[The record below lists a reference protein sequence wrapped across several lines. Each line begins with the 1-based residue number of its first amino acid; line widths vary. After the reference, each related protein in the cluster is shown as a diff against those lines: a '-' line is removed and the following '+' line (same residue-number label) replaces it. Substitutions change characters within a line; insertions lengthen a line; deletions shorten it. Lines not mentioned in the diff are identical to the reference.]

1 MKDKQC
7 FICIAK
13 AIKENTKNITL
24 TQKAAWFRG
33 DKSLFLISLIALPE
47 AFEVGGLFFC
57 LYFVPIFLSFFVLVK
72 LVCVVHKSEAPYIP
86 SASAFA
92 AGD

>member
-33 DKSLFLISLIALPE
+33 DKSISLISLIALPE

-57 LYFVPIFLSFFVLVK
+57 LYFVPIFQF
-72 LVCVVHKSEAPYIP
+72 IP
-86 SASAFA
+86 FHFPLILCLGK
-92 AGD
+92 AGLRGPQV

>member
-24 TQKAAWFRG
+24 TQREAWFRG
-33 DKSLFLISLIALPE
+33 DKSIFLISLVALPE
-47 AFEVGGLFFC
+47 AFAVDGLFFC
-57 LYFVPIFLSFFVLVK
+57 LFQF
-72 LVCVVHKSEAPYIP
+72 
-86 SASAFA
+86 
-92 AGD
+92 